1 MTKVTLF
8 MVAVTTAV
16 NVAAQGSSNS
26 EIAKFAKEICDEIRP
41 EGTITR
47 QEIEGRLQGEVGGV
61 ARAIGLSVGAD
72 GKLRHDKTEYK
83 GLPIDKVSDQMK
95 DARDCRF
102 QVTKML
108 VEERNR
114 LSPAESKKTGAI
126 PAAIELQASKFV
138 RGEQVAMATGIVARY
153 GADVLMNAP
162 PYERGPNAAEFEVRP
177 SSPGSYQ
184 FAVRYASADSRPV
197 VVAVNGRT
205 VNVNALAAP
214 TGCFDPKCQTW
225 MEQGEVSLN
234 EGMNVV
240 RLRTNG
246 VFPHITALRFIPIQ
260 K

>member
-1 MTKVTLF
+1 MKKVALF
-8 MVAVTTAV
+8 VAAFATAM
-16 NVAAQGSSNS
+16 NVAAQGSGNS

-83 GLPIDKVSDQMK
+83 GLPIEKVSDQMK
-95 DARDCRF
+95 DARDCRL

-114 LSPAESKKTGAI
+114 LAPAGPKKTGAV
-126 PAAIELQASKFV
+126 PTAIDLQASRFV
-138 RGEQVAMATGIVARY
+138 RGERVAMATGIVARY
-153 GADVLMNAP
+153 GANVLMNAP
-162 PYERGPNAAEFEVRP
+162 PYESGPNAAEFEVRP
-177 SSPGSYQ
+177 TAPGSYQ

-197 VVAVNGRT
+197 AVSLNGKT
-205 VNVNALAAP
+205 VNANALAAP
-214 TGCFDPKCQTW
+214 TGCFDPNCQMW
-225 MEQGEVSLN
+225 MEQGEVSMN

-240 RLRTNG
+240 RLHTNG
-246 VFPHITALRFIPIQ
+246 VFPHITALRFVPTQ
-260 K
+260 Q